1 MSAQLRSHRRARIV
15 ENQCPSHCRYSE
27 EAERRWFEASG
38 SALLLEL
45 GRSRWQ
51 EAESYAVPKRQR
63 PISSR
68 QSSPKHQPA
77 SKSSFCELISC
88 YRTATMIRMTATIAT
103 TIMIKARP
111 LILPVADKENRK
123 LRLHFEFAF
132 GLTVVDVRQ
141 NASPGFA
148 ITSDYNR

>member
-1 MSAQLRSHRRARIV
+1 
-15 ENQCPSHCRYSE
+15 
-27 EAERRWFEASG
+27 
-38 SALLLEL
+38 
-45 GRSRWQ
+45 
-51 EAESYAVPKRQR
+51 
-63 PISSR
+63 
-68 QSSPKHQPA
+68 
-77 SKSSFCELISC
+77 
-88 YRTATMIRMTATIAT
+88 MIRMTATIAT